1 MIFFEEND
9 KCEFVNLVRY
19 RNWIEQ
25 EKLVELYAELNRIIL
40 NNDSKKIG
48 PLISC
53 THIVRKIGEKIKLDF
68 EIMIPIDKVISLP
81 VGFFMCDKFI
91 LENVLDVHIIA
102 SQSLIEEETEK
113 VNIYIKENNILP
125 KSAIYSILES
135 EENGVIDTHFVF
147 EK

>member
-1 MIFFEEND
+1 MKAEKEFYKSKIKFKDRINMIFFEEND

-53 THIVRKIGEKIKLDF
+53 THIVRKIGRKL
-68 EIMIPIDKVISLP
+68 
-81 VGFFMCDKFI
+81 
-91 LENVLDVHIIA
+91 
-102 SQSLIEEETEK
+102 Q
-113 VNIYIKENNILP
+113 
-125 KSAIYSILES
+125 
-135 EENGVIDTHFVF
+135 
-147 EK
+147 